1 MQLDNNGCPFS
12 DEKRVQSL
20 MNSIINAIQPLH
32 DRFIIHRDLCLEN
45 IIVDFKDPERM
56 MNLDY
61 SKSTILLK
69 GFGNAKWLEGNTL
82 AQSVVQ
88 SNQVNID
95 L

>member
-1 MQLDNNGCPFS
+1 M
-12 DEKRVQSL
+12 
-20 MNSIINAIQPLH
+20 
-32 DRFIIHRDLCLEN
+32 CLEN

-69 GFGNAKWLEGNTL
+69 DFGNAKWLEGNTL

>member
-1 MQLDNNGCPFS
+1 M
-12 DEKRVQSL
+12 
-20 MNSIINAIQPLH
+20 
-32 DRFIIHRDLCLEN
+32 CLEN

-56 MNLDY
+56 INLDY

-82 AQSVVQ
+82 AQSAVQ

>member
-1 MQLDNNGCPFS
+1 M
-12 DEKRVQSL
+12 
-20 MNSIINAIQPLH
+20 
-32 DRFIIHRDLCLEN
+32 IHRDLCLEN